1 LEGHLRLI
9 RGYVDSIKDGI
20 CIISGLPR
28 VKAGEIIYISKG
40 FDFNFSPAF
49 KGNSFRQEICRKKQ
63 IERAAKFSERYVK
76 ALVLNL
82 NRGYI
87 GAMVLGN
94 DRLVYQGSFVFRTKK
109 LLKIKTSLAFFGHVL
124 NSLGEPIDDEDS
136 GIFARSKRK
145 GTIKQIRIVF
155 LRDNRNIRKIRLE
168 GEDFVEKKATGII
181 DRIPVRV
188 PLLTG
193 LTSVDSLVPIGRG
206 QRELIIGDKQTG
218 KSSVAIDAILNHVSL
233 NNHYLGLDIAKT
245 NTIGSKSSN
254 PSNIT
259 PTYIQ
264 ISLKELRNI
273 VWFVYCGIGQ
283 KQSTISGI
291 RNKLQNKKASWYT
304 AIVSATSAE
313 SAPLQFIAP
322 YSAST
327 LGEFIRDRVGGSC
340 VVIFDD
346 LSKHAVA
353 YRQMSLLLRRPPGRE
368 AFPGDVFYVHSRLLE
383 RAGALVDKE
392 VNITTE
398 KIGLLSNKTVVLKR
412 GTLTAFPIIET
423 QAGDVSAYIP
433 TNVISITDGQ
443 IFLETELFYRGIR
456 PAINVGLSVSRVGSA
471 AQPSLMK
478 TISGSLKMEL
488 AQFREIEGFAKL
500 GANLDEHT
508 KRLLTR
514 GENLIEV
521 LKQDI
526 HNPFSTFVQ
535 ILSIFAGVGFTG
547 KIFSKLSQFK
557 KYVTS
562 SSFDGSSF
570 AKVPSSFLFNSRL
583 ISISWLELFRMR
595 SSDFTISDVR
605 LFIHGLVSFVTKL
618 GITKLFQYKSVYDLS
633 DKLISKMPF
642 SFLNDL
648 VLLYLT
654 EYGSLLVKPYISKN
668 KNVSFQTSVYANL
681 IWLEGLLIPKNR
693 ADSGILNADEF
704 SDFKSSESTGGDE
717 NETSLYLE
725 SSDMLPVLFH
735 TVGASLVQFISK
747 KISKLS
753 NNVINVVKKSVK
765 KSSSNRNFFTLLGKK
780 KKNRNRTTRFFSKQ
794 MDLISNIFKK
804 NNISIKVPGNFTLYK
819 KKTGLSLIKNFFPNV
834 SSLKSS
840 NKGETNLNLLSL
852 NERIVKSVL
861 RSVFTSVDRA
871 GNLYLTNNVNRFF
884 TNYNYTIRESENI
897 KSKTSLLGFRS
908 IAYTDW
914 NKIQLGLFK
923 IGNSTQLE
931 ASSAVIRKQT
941 SLLDRFSKFL
951 DLREKASLVI

>member
-40 FDFNFSPAF
+40 FDFNFSPTF
-49 KGNSFRQEICRKKQ
+49 KGNTFRQDLCKNKQ

-136 GIFARSKRK
+136 GCFARSKRK
-145 GTIKQIRIVF
+145 GTVKQIRIVF
-155 LRDNRNIRKIRLE
+155 LRDNKNIRKIRLE

-233 NNHYLGLDIAKT
+233 NNHYLGLDVIKKDANVKF
-245 NTIGSKSSN
+245 SN
-254 PSNIT
+254 PSNIS
-259 PTYIQ
+259 PAHIQ
-264 ISLKELRNI
+264 ISLQELRNI

-291 RNKLQNKKASWYT
+291 RNKLQNKNASWYT
-304 AIVSATSAE
+304 AVISATSAE

-327 LGEFIRDRVGGSC
+327 LGEFIRDKIGGSC

-392 VNITTE
+392 VNINMMHGILPSC
-398 KIGLLSNKTVVLKR
+398 KNVVLKR

-526 HNPFSTFVQ
+526 HNPLSTFIQ

-547 KIFSKLSQFK
+547 KILSKLFQFR

-562 SSFDGSSF
+562 SPFNNTSVSV
-570 AKVPSSFLFNSRL
+570 KVPSQFLFNSRL
-583 ISISWLELFRMR
+583 ISVSWLELFRMR
-595 SSDFTISDVR
+595 STDFVLADVR
-605 LFIHGLVSFVTKL
+605 LFLHGLVSFVTKT

-633 DKLISKMPF
+633 DKLISKIPF
-642 SFLNDL
+642 SFLNDI

-654 EYGSLLVKPYISKN
+654 EYGSLLVKPYISKA
-668 KNVSFQTSVYANL
+668 KNSPFHTNTSANF
-681 IWLEGLLIPKNR
+681 IWLESFLIPKSRVDEINVTEHSDNR
-693 ADSGILNADEF
+693 NIEDTTAGGNEIDS
-704 SDFKSSESTGGDE
+704 
-717 NETSLYLE
+717 YLE
-725 SSDMLPVLFH
+725 SSDALPILFH
-735 TVGASLVQFISK
+735 SIGDSLSQFLLK
-747 KISKLS
+747 KMSKLS
-753 NNVINVVKKSVK
+753 NGVNKAKELVRKSASDK
-765 KSSSNRNFFTLLGKK
+765 DFFTLLSKQKK
-780 KKNRNRTTRFFSKQ
+780 GRNEIEYFFSKQ
-794 MDLISNIFKK
+794 TDLISNIYTKDYSSREEVEDRLDFDL
-804 NNISIKVPGNFTLYK
+804 N
-819 KKTGLSLIKNFFPNV
+819 LSNLNHFFADV
-834 SSLKSS
+834 SSLKTLGKKEVESD
-840 NKGETNLNLLSL
+840 LLSL
-852 NERIVKSVL
+852 KNRIIKTVF
-861 RSVFTSVDRA
+861 RSVFISLDRI
-871 GNLYLTNNVNRFF
+871 GSFYSTKGGNRFF
-884 TNYNYTIRESENI
+884 SNSTYSIKEAESIKNKTLALGPENI
-897 KSKTSLLGFRS
+897 
-908 IAYTDW
+908 IYHNW
-914 NKIQLGLFK
+914 NKNQLKLFK
-923 IGNSTQLE
+923 IGSSIQLE
-931 ASSAVIRKQT
+931 TSSAIIRKQV

-951 DLREKASLVI
+951 NLREAVSLTI